1 MQRMEK
7 NVRAVSLIIQLKEL
21 YVVLS
26 FTTPPDNTAVE
37 PTHTSLKLKSAVTDT
52 GTFKVCW
59 CFGAWCFFFFCC
71 LRLSYSQNLEC
82 SNVWYVNEVLTRLDI
97 CGGGITHV
105 ILKHL
110 TCLVLRLFVIS
121 GT

>member
-1 MQRMEK
+1 MEK

-59 CFGAWCFFFFCC
+59 CFGAWCFFFF
-71 LRLSYSQNLEC
+71 
-82 SNVWYVNEVLTRLDI
+82 VVYVYLTRKI
-97 CGGGITHV
+97 WNV
-105 ILKHL
+105 AM
-110 TCLVLRLFVIS
+110 S
-121 GT
+121 GMLMRF